1 MQASVLRRKSSLKE
15 EIVNI
20 INKQIAMEAHSAATY
35 QAMSSWLHTQGLLE
49 SAKYFRKQSDEERA
63 HMYKFV
69 DYIQDMGGHALS
81 PEIINVKNEYTDLR
95 EILDTFLESEIKVTE
110 SINNI
115 ADLSVRLK
123 DYQTFQFLGW
133 FLDEQKEEEDKAR
146 RTIEIYE
153 LIGTELDGLF
163 KIDKYI
169 GKLAEEN

>member
-1 MQASVLRRKSSLKE
+1 MNASALRQKSSLKE
-15 EIVNI
+15 EIIDI
-20 INKQIAMEAHSAATY
+20 INKQIAKEAHSAAVY

-49 SAKYFRKQSDEERA
+49 SAKFFRKQSDEERM

-81 PEIINVKNEYTDLR
+81 PEIVNVKNEFSGLR
-95 EILDTFLESEIKVTE
+95 EVLDTFLDSEIKITE

-115 ADLSVRLK
+115 ADLSLKLK
-123 DYQTFQFLGW
+123 DFQTLQFLGW
-133 FLDEQKEEEDKAR
+133 FLEEQKEEEDNAR

-169 GKLAEEN
+169 GKLAE

>member
-1 MQASVLRRKSSLKE
+1 
-15 EIVNI
+15 
-20 INKQIAMEAHSAATY
+20 
-35 QAMSSWLHTQGLLE
+35 MSSWLHTQGLLE
-49 SAKYFRKQSDEERA
+49 SAKFFRKQSDEERM

-81 PEIINVKNEYTDLR
+81 PEIVNVKNEFSGLR
-95 EILDTFLESEIKVTE
+95 EVLDTFLDSEIKITE

-115 ADLSVRLK
+115 ADLSLKLK
-123 DYQTFQFLGW
+123 DFQTLQFLGW
-133 FLDEQKEEEDKAR
+133 FLEEQKEEEDNAR

-169 GKLAEEN
+169 GKLAE